1 MQIGEVIRTYRK
13 KQNLTQE
20 EMANRLGVSAPAV
33 NKWENGS
40 SLPDISMLTP
50 VARLLEITP
59 DILLSFQEDV
69 SQEEINQI
77 VQEVD
82 KKFQKEESYE
92 DIFQFVKKKI
102 ARYPNSERLAGQLAM
117 IMDAW
122 RILRK
127 LPASEQ
133 TEEYDRTIREW
144 YQAALKSEDEEVRER
159 AADSLYTYYYRNEQY
174 EEAEKYLNYFSRK
187 NPLRKIHQAMLYRK
201 QGKTQDAYRAY
212 EELLFQGHNVL
223 EIAMQNIQLWAIEDG
238 NMEKARFMTEKL
250 KNMENIFDMGDYY
263 EVSAELSLAQAE
275 KDADAT
281 AACMEKLLDSAGKL
295 DAYASSPLYEHMEF
309 KPLSPEFAAHLKET
323 LQKSARED
331 ESYSFMKGNKKWESL
346 AE

>member
-40 SLPDISMLTP
+40 SLPDISMLAP

-82 KKFQKEESYE
+82 EKFRKEESYE

-102 ARYPNSERLAGQLAM
+102 ARYPQQRAARRTARHGHGTHGVFSANF
-117 IMDAW
+117 
-122 RILRK
+122 
-127 LPASEQ
+127 PASEQ

-159 AADSLYTYYYRNEQY
+159 AADSLYTYYYRNERY
-174 EEAEKYLNYFSRK
+174 EEAEKYLSYFSGK
-187 NPLRKIHQAMLYRK
+187 DPLRKIHQAMLYRK
-201 QGKTQDAYRAY
+201 QGKTQDAYRTY
-212 EELLFQGHNVL
+212 EELIFQGHNML
-223 EIAMQNIQLWAIEDG
+223 EIAMQNIQFWSIEDG

-250 KNMENIFDMGDYY
+250 KNMENLFDMGDYY
-263 EVSAELSLAQAE
+263 KVSAELSLAQAE

-281 AACMEKLLDSAGKL
+281 AACMKKLLDSAGKL
-295 DAYASSPLYEHMEF
+295 DAYASSPLYEHIEF
-309 KPLSPEFAAHLKET
+309 KPLSPEVPAHLKET

-331 ESYSFMKGNKKWESL
+331 ERLQFYERQ
-346 AE
+346 

>member
-1 MQIGEVIRTYRK
+1 
-13 KQNLTQE
+13 
-20 EMANRLGVSAPAV
+20 
-33 NKWENGS
+33 
-40 SLPDISMLTP
+40 MLAP

-159 AADSLYTYYYRNEQY
+159 ATDSLYTYYYRNERY
-174 EEAEKYLNYFSRK
+174 EEAEKYLSYFSGK
-187 NPLRKIHQAMLYRK
+187 DPLRKIH
-201 QGKTQDAYRAY
+201 
-212 EELLFQGHNVL
+212 
-223 EIAMQNIQLWAIEDG
+223 
-238 NMEKARFMTEKL
+238 
-250 KNMENIFDMGDYY
+250 
-263 EVSAELSLAQAE
+263 
-275 KDADAT
+275 
-281 AACMEKLLDSAGKL
+281 
-295 DAYASSPLYEHMEF
+295 
-309 KPLSPEFAAHLKET
+309 
-323 LQKSARED
+323 
-331 ESYSFMKGNKKWESL
+331 
-346 AE
+346 

>member
-1 MQIGEVIRTYRK
+1 
-13 KQNLTQE
+13 
-20 EMANRLGVSAPAV
+20 
-33 NKWENGS
+33 
-40 SLPDISMLTP
+40 MLAP

-82 KKFQKEESYE
+82 EKFRKEESYE

-102 ARYPNSERLAGQLAM
+102 ARYPNSERL
-117 IMDAW
+117 
-122 RILRK
+122 
-127 LPASEQ
+127 
-133 TEEYDRTIREW
+133 
-144 YQAALKSEDEEVRER
+144 
-159 AADSLYTYYYRNEQY
+159 
-174 EEAEKYLNYFSRK
+174 
-187 NPLRKIHQAMLYRK
+187 YRK
-201 QGKTQDAYRAY
+201 QGKTQDAYRTY
-212 EELLFQGHNVL
+212 EELIFQGHNML
-223 EIAMQNIQLWAIEDG
+223 EIAMQNIQFWSIEDG

-250 KNMENIFDMGDYY
+250 KNMENLFDMGDYY
-263 EVSAELSLAQAE
+263 KVSAELSLAQAE

-309 KPLSPEFAAHLKET
+309 KPLSPDFAAHLKET

-331 ESYSFMKGNKKWESL
+331 ESYSFMKGNKK
-346 AE
+346 

>member
-40 SLPDISMLTP
+40 SLPDISMLAP

-77 VQEVD
+77 VREVD
-82 KKFQKEESYE
+82 EKFRKEESYE

-133 TEEYDRTIREW
+133 TEEYDRTIRKW

-159 AADSLYTYYYRNEQY
+159 AADSLYTYYYRNERY
-174 EEAEKYLNYFSRK
+174 EEAEK
-187 NPLRKIHQAMLYRK
+187 
-201 QGKTQDAYRAY
+201 
-212 EELLFQGHNVL
+212 
-223 EIAMQNIQLWAIEDG
+223 
-238 NMEKARFMTEKL
+238 
-250 KNMENIFDMGDYY
+250 
-263 EVSAELSLAQAE
+263 
-275 KDADAT
+275 
-281 AACMEKLLDSAGKL
+281 
-295 DAYASSPLYEHMEF
+295 
-309 KPLSPEFAAHLKET
+309 
-323 LQKSARED
+323 
-331 ESYSFMKGNKKWESL
+331 
-346 AE
+346 